1 MNDSNEVFENSGI
14 EYEEPSARQHNR
26 RSHRAETQD
35 GGDDNDAGHD
45 PTSRGGQSRGDQSQ
59 DERQGQAGH
68 EQAGHASGAY
78 NMSQPEPIRP
88 TGISWVTVLLGIAC
102 LVLAGTVL
110 TVQLSDLRVA
120 WNVATPAIVVG
131 AGVLLLL
138 AGAAGVVRGRSDEDL
153 SLD

>member
-45 PTSRGGQSRGDQSQ
+45 PTSRGDQSQ

-88 TGISWVTVLLGIAC
+88 TGISWVTV
-102 LVLAGTVL
+102 
-110 TVQLSDLRVA
+110 
-120 WNVATPAIVVG
+120 
-131 AGVLLLL
+131 
-138 AGAAGVVRGRSDEDL
+138 
-153 SLD
+153 